1 MDFKKMTPIIV
12 RNFHYDIN
20 EEPKVKSEVNV
31 SIRQVVQNDDQGNEM
46 PESKEGR
53 YFEIGVPFEVAPAP
67 GMFTVSGLITQVVQL
82 MGYFGEGKDLSSAD
96 YQLLSRPLV
105 EEIETLTYEVT
116 QITLDQPVNLNFK
129 SNFDEL
135 LKNDDQS
142 KDED

>member
-105 EEIETLTYEVT
+105 EEIETLTYEIT

>member
-116 QITLDQPVNLNFK
+116 QVTFDKPVNLNFK
-129 SNFDEL
+129 AEF
-135 LKNDDQS
+135 
-142 KDED
+142 